1 MRRYCEALLLILAA
15 WIIDRNVQ
23 RAGVTSR
30 KDNNW
35 LFEAH
40 FKLHEIANRILKEYN
55 DLEARKE
62 MRE

>member
-1 MRRYCEALLLILAA
+1 MKKYFEAAMLRFAA

-40 FKLHEIANRILKEYN
+40 FELHAIANRITREYN
-55 DLEARKE
+55 EI
-62 MRE
+62 